1 MEDPIHGERW
11 ESLLG
16 FLAPLHHQALATARR
31 LCRSAAE
38 GDDLYQEA
46 VLRAFHKLPALR
58 DEGRFRSWF
67 FAVLL
72 SVHRGRS
79 RRAFWRRFL
88 PLSAAEAG
96 GNDPVG
102 EDGRRG
108 ADEHEQAARASR
120 ALAKLPGVQ
129 REAVVL
135 HDIEAM
141 TMVEIAAMQGVTVSA
156 VKTRVARGRERLRAH
171 YRRLGLGPRQDLPG
185 EGPSGEELS
194 RQDLPGLERVPDSER
209 NSSLGWTASPTSVRR
224 ESS

>member
-1 MEDPIHGERW
+1 MEDSTHGARW

-16 FLAPLHHQALATARR
+16 LLAPLHSQALVTARR

-58 DEGRFRSWF
+58 DEERFRSWF

-88 PLSAAEAG
+88 PLADVEAG
-96 GNDPVG
+96 GHDPVG
-102 EDGRRG
+102 DDGRRR

-120 ALAKLPGVQ
+120 ALATLSSVQ
-129 REAVVL
+129 RAAVVL
-135 HDIEAM
+135 HDIERF
-141 TMVEIAAMQGVTVSA
+141 TMAEIALMQGVTVSA
-156 VKTRVARGRERLRAH
+156 VKKF
-171 YRRLGLGPRQDLPG
+171 
-185 EGPSGEELS
+185 EEL
-194 RQDLPGLERVPDSER
+194 
-209 NSSLGWTASPTSVRR
+209 LG
-224 ESS
+224 

>member
-1 MEDPIHGERW
+1 MEDTTHGERW
-11 ESLLG
+11 ERLLEL
-16 FLAPLHHQALATARR
+16 LAPLHPQALATARR
-31 LCRSAAE
+31 LSRSAAE

-46 VLRAFHKLPALR
+46 VLRAFQKVSQLR

-88 PLSAAEAG
+88 SLADVAAG
-96 GNDPVG
+96 GFDPPG
-102 EDGRRG
+102 DDGRRR

-120 ALAKLPGVQ
+120 ALATLPAVQ

-135 HDIEAM
+135 HDIEAFSM
-141 TMVEIAAMQGVTVSA
+141 AEIAALQGVTVSA

-171 YRRLGLGPRQDLPG
+171 YRRLGLDPRPALYVESVQAASTAERHPPVG
-185 EGPSGEELS
+185 FAAS
-194 RQDLPGLERVPDSER
+194 R
-209 NSSLGWTASPTSVRR
+209 PTVRR

>member
-1 MEDPIHGERW
+1 MEEPTHAERW
-11 ESLLG
+11 ERLLG
-16 FLAPLHHQALATARR
+16 LLAPLHVQALATARR

-46 VLRAFHKLPALR
+46 VLRAFQKLLQLR

-72 SVHRGRS
+72 SVHRGRC

-88 PLSAAEAG
+88 PLADVHADGFNLEG
-96 GNDPVG
+96 D
-102 EDGRRG
+102 DGRQR
-108 ADEHEQAARASR
+108 ADEHEQAVRASR
-120 ALAKLPGVQ
+120 ALATLPAVQ

-135 HDIEAM
+135 HDIETFSMA
-141 TMVEIAAMQGVTVSA
+141 EIAAMQGVTVSA

-171 YRRLGLGPRQDLPG
+171 YRRLGLEQHPVSRLVASAQAASAPERQP
-185 EGPSGEELS
+185 P
-194 RQDLPGLERVPDSER
+194 V
-209 NSSLGWTASPTSVRR
+209 GWTASRPPVRR